1 MIQEY
6 YLRAILNGTLSSS
19 MEKNFVLEC
28 HELVLGFLE
37 LKWRQGALY
46 AGQKPSHLRDIAW
59 DCLALA
65 FESKD
70 LSPMLKFRENLLAV
84 LDDANQSTYEDLLIA
99 TRRIL
104 FQVVN
109 DELFNHYRDTDPA
122 LTKLIRG
129 IKAAAK
135 NDPDVS
141 IITRGNK
148 KFVCFCAA
156 DKHAPYEEVSPEL
169 FQIRLNSRAASQSN
183 ATILFLIQLSKEILN
198 WDRDTN
204 IVISL
209 YTLATCYKEFYAI
222 RSFKEDENQESENLL
237 LSEELSYFIDMAL
250 NELQSDVGQRYS
262 DTGKINS
269 TEWKY
274 FIHVIK
280 EVLNDQY
287 GSEGSPKKSYFD
299 YMSAVVPD
307 LDRDTYSLMY
317 RSQLEYLL
325 RLCREKL
332 VNLIK
337 KEIRSRE
344 GRPVQD

>member
-1 MIQEY
+1 MIQEF
-6 YLRAILNGTLSSS
+6 YLRAVLNGTLTAS
-19 MEKNFVLEC
+19 MEKSFVLEC

-46 AGQKPSHLRDIAW
+46 AGQKPNHLRDLAW

-70 LSPMLKFRENLLAV
+70 LSPMQKFRENLISV
-84 LDDANQSTYEDLLIA
+84 LDNPLETTHEDLLIA

-109 DELFNHYRDTDPA
+109 DELFNHYKDTDPA

-129 IKAAAK
+129 IKAAVK

-156 DKHAPYEEVSPEL
+156 DKHAPFDEVSPEL

-183 ATILFLIQLSKEILN
+183 ATILFLMQLSKDILN
-198 WDRDTN
+198 WDQQSHV
-204 IVISL
+204 IVSL
-209 YTLATCYKEFYAI
+209 YTLATCFKEYYAL
-222 RSFKEDENQESENLL
+222 RSFNEVEHHEADTLL
-237 LSEELSYFIDMAL
+237 LTEELTYFIEIAI
-250 NELQSDVGQRYS
+250 NELQQDVGKRYLDS
-262 DTGKINS
+262 GKI
-269 TEWKY
+269 THLDWTC
-274 FIHVIK
+274 FIQVIR
-280 EVLNDQY
+280 EILIDQY
-287 GSEGSPKKSYFD
+287 GSAGSLKKSYFE
-299 YMSAVVPD
+299 YMSAVIPD
-307 LDRDTYSLMY
+307 LNRDNYHLLY

-325 RLCREKL
+325 RLCRERL
-332 VNLIK
+332 INLIK
-337 KEIRSRE
+337 KEIRYKE
-344 GRPVQD
+344 GRNA